1 VRNDTE
7 YTVKTYGTQKV
18 YIPEGMYTIE
28 EVENLLSEM
37 KKAKQIQDEALN
49 KSLDE
54 ALNKSFRRSI
64 K

>member
-1 VRNDTE
+1 MTDE
-7 YTVKTYGTQKV
+7 YTVKIYGTQKV

-37 KKAKQIQDEALN
+37 KKAKQIQDEAM
-49 KSLDE
+49 
-54 ALNKSFRRSI
+54 NKSFRRSI